1 VIPYSNSF
9 IGYIY
14 ALLLL
19 PAIILGLKEKPIK
32 RYGLVATLIGLYFL
46 FGFSQR
52 IIFFFV
58 IQFVLIF
65 GYSYLH
71 KKYKSRW
78 LLRLMILFSISP
90 LVLVK
95 LSPLID
101 LKTPIAFLGISYLTF
116 RTVQMLIEIYDGL
129 ITKINPF
136 EFTYFLLFL
145 PTISSG
151 PIDRSRRF
159 KQDLD
164 RKMTKAEYV
173 VLLRE
178 GIHKIFCGIGYKFII
193 AALIST
199 YWINKIPNTHTLLN
213 TWNYMYSYSLYLFFD
228 FAGYSLLAIGTSYL
242 LGIKTPENFNK
253 PFISRDIKEF
263 WTRWHISLSF
273 WFRDFLYT
281 RLVMLF
287 FKKKLLKNKYDLSY
301 IAYLITMGTMGIW
314 HGLEIHYILYG
325 LYHGILLALT
335 DHYQRK
341 SAWFKSVKNNRM
353 WNIVFVIITFHLI
366 CFGFLIFSGYLFK

>member
-32 RYGLVATLIGLYFL
+32 RYGLVATLIGLYIL

-52 IIFFFV
+52 IIFFFA
-58 IQFVLIF
+58 IQFVLIL

-101 LKTPIAFLGISYLTF
+101 LKAPIAFLGISYITF

-164 RKMTKAEYV
+164 RKMTKAEYM

-193 AALIST
+193 ATLIST
-199 YWINKIPNTHTLLN
+199 YWMNKIPETHTFLN

-253 PFISRDIKEF
+253 PFISKDIKEF
-263 WTRWHISLSF
+263 WTRWHMSLSF
-273 WFRDFLYT
+273 WFRDFIYT

-287 FKKKLLKNKYDLSY
+287 F
-301 IAYLITMGTMGIW
+301 
-314 HGLEIHYILYG
+314 
-325 LYHGILLALT
+325 
-335 DHYQRK
+335 
-341 SAWFKSVKNNRM
+341 
-353 WNIVFVIITFHLI
+353 
-366 CFGFLIFSGYLFK
+366 